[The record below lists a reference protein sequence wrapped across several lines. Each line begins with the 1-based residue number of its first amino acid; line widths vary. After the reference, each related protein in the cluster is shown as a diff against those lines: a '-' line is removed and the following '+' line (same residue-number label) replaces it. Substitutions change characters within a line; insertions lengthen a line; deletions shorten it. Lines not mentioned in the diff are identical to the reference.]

1 MSKYLPK
8 TLSQLL
14 FPVCCV
20 LLITGCNKY
29 LDVKPDDRFLSEQ
42 VFSNKASAQNALN
55 GIYLNMAKPA
65 MYGASLTSTTVD
77 VLAQYYKVIN
87 GNPFYSLSVYN
98 YQEAGAK
105 SLASDL
111 WTPSYSAV
119 LNINLFL
126 ENMQASAN
134 VFPVAEKDILL
145 GEAYGLR
152 AFISFDMLRLFGPV
166 YAANP
171 TGAAIPYP
179 TNSATRL
186 NAILPAAAVI
196 DSVISDLT
204 KAQELL
210 KSDPI
215 RTEGVQAMSNDASN
229 NFFRL
234 RNHRMNYFAVRALM
248 ARVLLYKGD
257 QPGALSAAAEVI
269 AEAAKWFPWTVPS
282 ASAPANLN
290 PDRIFSSEL
299 IFGVENMAMY
309 DVQANNFSAALTST
323 ILVPVAA
330 RLNQVYENYLN
341 DYRFRSLWAVDRT
354 TIRTDKTFFKYA
366 DVTDKTLTYRT
377 LQPLI
382 RMSELYYIAA
392 ECEPDEAKAQ
402 SYFNTVLYNRG
413 IPDISFNGNR
423 RSFITKEYEKEFWGE
438 GQLFYYYKRIN
449 LATIPNGATGT
460 TNLSMTAATYTMPLP
475 LNETE
480 YR

>member
-1 MSKYLPK
+1 MKRFLPK
-8 TLSQLL
+8 TLTIILSLA
-14 FPVCCV
+14 CCL
-20 LLITGCNKY
+20 LLIMGCSKY

-42 VFSNKASAQNALN
+42 VFSSKVTAQNALN

-77 VLAQYYKVIN
+77 VLAQYYQVVN
-87 GNPFYSLSVYN
+87 GSPFYSLSTYN
-98 YQEAGAK
+98 YQEAGAQTLV
-105 SLASDL
+105 SNL

-126 ENMQASAN
+126 ENMKASSTL
-134 VFPVAEKDILL
+134 FPASENDILL

-179 TNSATRL
+179 TVSATRL
-186 NAILPAAAVI
+186 NPILPAKAVL
-196 DSVISDLT
+196 DSVINDLT
-204 KAQELL
+204 KAQNLL
-210 KSDPI
+210 KADPI
-215 RTEGVQAMSNDASN
+215 RTEGVKAISNDAGN

-234 RNHRMNYFAVRALM
+234 RNRRMNYFAVRALM

-257 QPGALSAAAEVI
+257 QPGALAAATEVI
-269 AEAAKWFPWTVPS
+269 TEASKWFPWTAPS
-282 ASAPANLN
+282 ASLAGALN

-299 IFGVENMAMY
+299 IFGMENMAMY
-309 DVQANNFSAALTST
+309 DVQANNFSASLTT
-323 ILVPVAA
+323 NILIPAAA
-330 RLNQVYENYLN
+330 RLNQVYENFLN
-341 DYRFRSLWAVDRT
+341 DYRFRSSWAVDRNT
-354 TIRTDKTFFKYA
+354 SRVDKTFFKYA
-366 DVTDKTLTYRT
+366 DITDKTLTYRT

-382 RMSELYYIAA
+382 RISELYYIAA

-438 GQLFYYYKRIN
+438 GQLFFYYKRLN
-449 LATIPNGATGT
+449 LATIPNGANGT
-460 TNLSMTAATYTMPLP
+460 AQLSMTALKYTVPLP
-475 LNETE
+475 LSETQ